1 MAVFVA
7 LGVIAALTLW
17 LLVPFRRRQERRAL
31 LPTERP
37 LERGAPR
44 AEEEPA
50 AIPIDGVLDLHHFQP
65 KEVGDAVDAYLDEC
79 REKGIRHVRLI
90 HGKGKGV
97 LRRTVHARLERR
109 DDVRDFAL
117 AKDRSG
123 WGATTVELD
132 LPLDPERDSV

>member
-7 LGVIAALTLW
+7 LGAIAAIALW
-17 LLVPFRRRQERRAL
+17 LIVPWRRRRERAAL
-31 LPTERP
+31 MAAERP
-37 LERGAPR
+37 LEWEPSAP
-44 AEEEPA
+44 EEPA
-50 AIPIDGVLDLHHFQP
+50 ELPIDGVLDLHHFQP

-79 REKGIRHVRLI
+79 VAKHIRHVRLI

-109 DDVRDFAL
+109 ADVRAFTL

-123 WGATTVELD
+123 WGATIVELD
-132 LPLDPERDSV
+132 LGLDRQDDSV

>member
-1 MAVFVA
+1 MAIFVV
-7 LGVIAALTLW
+7 LGAFAALAL
-17 LLVPFRRRQERRAL
+17 LLVVPWRRRRERAAL
-31 LPTERP
+31 MPTERP
-37 LERGAPR
+37 LERAPR
-44 AEEEPA
+44 PEEPA
-50 AIPIDGVLDLHHFQP
+50 EIPIDGVLDLHHFQP

-79 REKGIRHVRLI
+79 REQGIRHVRLI

-132 LPLDPERDSV
+132 LDRMPDSV